1 MELHRRGQLLT
12 LKANFGC
19 VIRQTDPQLVSN
31 RSVVAM
37 VQLFHPT
44 QFVRTYD
51 YVTRLRFLCI
61 DNEQHADKMMYLQVH

>member
-19 VIRQTDPQLVSN
+19 VIRQTGPQLVSN
-31 RSVVAM
+31 RSVEAT

-51 YVTRLRFLCI
+51 YVTRLRDQLVI
-61 DNEQHADKMMYLQVH
+61 PLYR